1 MNQVLIGKKILAVDD
16 ELDILDTLT
25 DILDMCDVETATN
38 FESAKKLLINNHYDA
53 AILDIMGVEGYD
65 LLNLTKVKGIPSLM
79 LTAHAL
85 SPDHL
90 IKSIGDGACC
100 YLPKEEM
107 VNIADHLCDV
117 LMAMP
122 LNSKKP
128 HKWFEKLSPLFD
140 RKWGSEWKNER
151 METLRQ
157 LNLVFSKDELQQ
169 IL

>member
-107 VNIADHLCDV
+107 VNIPDHLCDV
-117 LMAMP
+117 LMAKA

-128 HKWFEKLSPLFD
+128 HKWFEKLSPCFD